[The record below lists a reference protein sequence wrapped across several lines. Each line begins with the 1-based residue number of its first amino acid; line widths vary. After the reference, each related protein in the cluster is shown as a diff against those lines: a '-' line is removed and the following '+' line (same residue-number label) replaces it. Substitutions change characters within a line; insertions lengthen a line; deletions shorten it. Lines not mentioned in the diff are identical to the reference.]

1 MTHEEMIALIEAHR
15 DGKTIQYRL
24 SPKAEWRDRHLKSL
38 DFDFADVEYR
48 IKPEP
53 LTLSDCWDKAM
64 KTSSISA
71 DGVLVQ
77 FLKLAKENG
86 HV

>member
-1 MTHEEMIALIEAHR
+1 MTHDEMIALIEAHR

-24 SPKAEWRDRHLKSL
+24 SPKEEWRDRYRKSL
-38 DFDFADVEYR
+38 DFDFSAVDYR
-48 IKPEP
+48 IKPVL
-53 LTLSDCWDKAM
+53 LTLDECWKQAVLMETD
-64 KTSSISA
+64 
-71 DGVLVQ
+71 DGMLKE

>member
-1 MTHEEMIALIEAHR
+1 MTHDQMIALIEAHR

-38 DFDFADVEYR
+38 DFDFSDVEYR
-48 IKPEP
+48 IKPVP
-53 LTLSDCWDKAM
+53 LTLDECWKKAVLM
-64 KTSSISA
+64 ETD
-71 DGVLVQ
+71 DGMLKE

>member
-1 MTHEEMIALIEAHR
+1 MTHDEMIALIEAHR
-15 DGKTIQYRL
+15 DGQTIQYRL
-24 SPKAEWRDRHLKSL
+24 TFDAEWRDRSLKGT
-38 DFDFADVEYR
+38 DFNFADLFYR

-53 LTLSDCWDKAM
+53 LTLDQCWSKAVF
-64 KTSSISA
+64 TESP
-71 DGVLVQ
+71 DGMLAR

>member
-1 MTHEEMIALIEAHR
+1 MTHDEMIALIEAHR
-15 DGKTIQYRL
+15 NGQTIQYRL

-38 DFDFADVEYR
+38 DFDFSDVEYR

-53 LTLSDCWDKAM
+53 LTLDQCWSKAVNDTT
-64 KTSSISA
+64 KP
-71 DGVLVQ
+71 DGLLVE